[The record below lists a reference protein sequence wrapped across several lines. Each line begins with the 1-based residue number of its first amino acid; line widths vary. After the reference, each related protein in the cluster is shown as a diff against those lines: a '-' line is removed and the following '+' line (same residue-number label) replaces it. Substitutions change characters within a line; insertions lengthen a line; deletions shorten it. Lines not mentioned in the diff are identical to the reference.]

1 MKENLISS
9 ATQAEQ
15 INQVQSVD
23 LIALF
28 KYLLQKNYK
37 RPVSHILM
45 QRKSN
50 NWFKLNEMN
59 NPNYCMH
66 NWQTFVSLI
75 YYCRLIWVKEFK
87 RLQQN

>member
-15 INQVQSVD
+15 INQVLSVD

-37 RPVSHILM
+37 RPVSHIL
-45 QRKSN
+45 R
-50 NWFKLNEMN
+50 
-59 NPNYCMH
+59 
-66 NWQTFVSLI
+66 
-75 YYCRLIWVKEFK
+75 
-87 RLQQN
+87 

>member
-15 INQVQSVD
+15 INQVLSVD

-37 RPVSHILM
+37 RAVSHILM

-50 NWFKLNEMN
+50 NWFKLNEMK
-59 NPNYCMH
+59 NPNYCMQ

>member
-15 INQVQSVD
+15 INQVLSVD

-28 KYLLQKNYK
+28 KYLLQKDYE
-37 RPVSHILM
+37 RPVPHILM
-45 QRKSN
+45 QRKSH

-87 RLQQN
+87 ILQQN

>member
-15 INQVQSVD
+15 INQVLSVD

-50 NWFKLNEMN
+50 NWNEQPKLL
-59 NPNYCMH
+59 YAQLTDICLSH
-66 NWQTFVSLI
+66 L
-75 YYCRLIWVKEFK
+75 L
-87 RLQQN
+87 L